1 MVDKSNKMR
10 KPRTEEQTS
19 NHNFAKDLAYDFGG
33 AILFSFPLLMTMEMW
48 WLGFYMD
55 RLRLALFL
63 FWALLIVLALS
74 YLEGGEE
81 TFKIEVL
88 DALVACST
96 GYTVATVMLFLLG
109 IIKPGMSLDEII
121 GKIALHAIPC
131 SIGAILARRQL
142 EAEETKKK
150 AQRRE
155 GYHAKLFLMGV
166 GAIFLAFQL
175 APTEEI
181 ILIGY
186 MMTEVHATLLI
197 LVSLCMMQAFLS
209 SIERRPQVS
218 IFAAG
223 FFWNVFLRFTI
234 VGYAVALLLSF
245 YVLWTFGR
253 VDGIVALDIVKATLV
268 LGFPAAL
275 GAATARLIYEGG
287 RVRVTKSSGKENEK
301 IQDAPLWMWG
311 IALLGLV
318 LVLGSIMFMIY
329 EAVTGDTSPPDVL
342 VQVEFIEDS
351 GSGFLVMFR
360 TINEGGSTAAGLTI
374 EGTLMNGTENVETS
388 NTTIEYLPS
397 HSERKGGLFFTLDPR
412 QYDLEL
418 RATGYEEP

>member
-1 MVDKSNKMR
+1 
-10 KPRTEEQTS
+10 
-19 NHNFAKDLAYDFGG
+19 
-33 AILFSFPLLMTMEMW
+33 MTMEMW

-63 FWALLIVLALS
+63 FWALVIVLALS

-81 TFKIEVL
+81 TFQIEVL
-88 DALVACST
+88 DALVACAT

-142 EAEETKKK
+142 EAEETKKE
-150 AQRRE
+150 ARRRE

-186 MMTEVHATLLI
+186 MMTEVHAALLV
-197 LVSLCMMQAFLS
+197 LVSLCMMQAFLA
-209 SIERRPQVS
+209 SIERRPKVP
-218 IFAAG
+218 IFSAG
-223 FFWNVFLRFTI
+223 FFWNVFVRYTI

-253 VDGIVALDIVKATLV
+253 VDGIAALDIVKASVV

-275 GAATARLIYEGG
+275 GAATARLI
-287 RVRVTKSSGKENEK
+287 
-301 IQDAPLWMWG
+301 L
-311 IALLGLV
+311 
-318 LVLGSIMFMIY
+318 
-329 EAVTGDTSPPDVL
+329 
-342 VQVEFIEDS
+342 
-351 GSGFLVMFR
+351 
-360 TINEGGSTAAGLTI
+360 
-374 EGTLMNGTENVETS
+374 
-388 NTTIEYLPS
+388 
-397 HSERKGGLFFTLDPR
+397 
-412 QYDLEL
+412 
-418 RATGYEEP
+418 